1 MNLIFIV
8 ILLVLTIP
16 LLILLVKKRDNI
28 FLLLMSLVF
37 LISWIADELLLV
49 PHFFTWSI
57 ETVIGILFINYLLPK
72 IVFLRK
78 IEITPIGKYLLFLL
92 IYVLFGGFIYFINF
106 SDILLGLRA
115 FFKYAF
121 LFLIFINSNFSKE
134 SYKKFFRYWLYFM
147 AAQPIVALFQ
157 YFILGH
163 TDDLIYGTLR
173 STGIAAVLLI
183 VFIMCLIEL
192 INQKKVNNYI
202 IYSLIFLSMTVIPI
216 FGEAKAFFYLLPI
229 VFVIRYADSL
239 LKMNYKNILQFIL
252 PFLFVL
258 YLFQSFYNVNL
269 FQLGEINTS
278 NFLFSQDKGGIE
290 AFDNQKTLAISL
302 SERFLSIVSLYDTG
316 FLGSD
321 LKRFFFGDGIGS
333 HIFNYET
340 REIFSL
346 STSESFIQKF
356 SLSNFIQNIGFIGFL
371 IFCFLFI
378 RISYYSYRASFMVK
392 DKFFKSI
399 YSIIPAFSALFLIS
413 MFYTNPFEDAI
424 SFSYWFFVSSL
435 VYYPKINT
443 HSI

>member
-1 MNLIFIV
+1 
-8 ILLVLTIP
+8 
-16 LLILLVKKRDNI
+16 
-28 FLLLMSLVF
+28 
-37 LISWIADELLLV
+37 
-49 PHFFTWSI
+49 
-57 ETVIGILFINYLLPK
+57 
-72 IVFLRK
+72 
-78 IEITPIGKYLLFLL
+78 
-92 IYVLFGGFIYFINF
+92 
-106 SDILLGLRA
+106 
-115 FFKYAF
+115 
-121 LFLIFINSNFSKE
+121 
-134 SYKKFFRYWLYFM
+134 
-147 AAQPIVALFQ
+147 
-157 YFILGH
+157 
-163 TDDLIYGTLR
+163 
-173 STGIAAVLLI
+173 
-183 VFIMCLIEL
+183 
-192 INQKKVNNYI
+192 
-202 IYSLIFLSMTVIPI
+202 
-216 FGEAKAFFYLLPI
+216 
-229 VFVIRYADSL
+229 
-239 LKMNYKNILQFIL
+239 MNYKNILQFIL

-346 STSESFIQKF
+346 STS
-356 SLSNFIQNIGFIGFL
+356 
-371 IFCFLFI
+371 
-378 RISYYSYRASFMVK
+378 ASFMVK